1 MRIVRLIWLTFLMIR
16 YRTETVQKRNK
27 AIAIIGLFEYSG
39 TLKKYLLLQCC
50 AILIGIGAISVL
62 KSKIF
67 DTFGIVS
74 VLVLKEVS

>member
-1 MRIVRLIWLTFLMIR
+1 MKIKQCGEGKTLDEPIMRMV
-16 YRTETVQKRNK
+16 
-27 AIAIIGLFEYSG
+27 
-39 TLKKYLLLQCC
+39 TLKNSASLLLGHDQCC
-50 AILIGIGAISVL
+50 AILIGIGAKSVL